1 MWDKGFSNDYFDSE
15 RVDRR
20 RVRLEGRREMTNVVL
35 DGELVDLVRI

>member
-15 RVDRR
+15 HVDRR
-20 RVRLEGRREMTNVVL
+20 RVRLDWRREMTSVIL